1 MFDNV
6 KLFKNADWLF
16 VALIFST
23 LAINIIILSSASAN
37 IVDGDA
43 FYYVKRQLMWI
54 SLGTVVFF
62 LVALFN
68 YEKFKKIDALIFII
82 VIFLLVA
89 VLFAPEQKSAHRWF
103 DLGFMDLQPSEL
115 AKLALIVVFG
125 CFLAKKKGK
134 LNRPRNLI
142 ISAILVLLP
151 VFLILIEPDLGTSLV
166 FIAIALAMAVV
177 GGVPRKVIIAVVLII
192 AIIILMIFGIL
203 YFYTD
208 GYQSKLEEVPSFLP
222 LKTYQLTRLII
233 FINPY
238 MDPLDSGYHM
248 IQSEVA
254 IGSGG
259 LLGKGFGNGTQ
270 VQGNFLPEHH
280 TDFIFSVVGEEFG
293 FLGALGVLLLYLG
306 LLMRAIA
313 IARRAKDLLGTVMVA
328 GVVAMFAFQV
338 FVNVGMT
345 IGIMPVTGLPL
356 PLLSY
361 GGSGMLINMAAL
373 GLVLSVNMRS
383 NERLF

>member
-6 KLFKNADWLF
+6 KLFKNVDWLF

-23 LAINIIILSSASAN
+23 LAINLIILSSASAN
-37 IVDGDA
+37 IVDGNPL
-43 FYYVKRQLMWI
+43 FYVKKQLLWI
-54 SLGTVVFF
+54 GVGSVIFF

-68 YEKFKKIDALIFII
+68 YEKFKKIDALIYIF
-82 VIFLLVA
+82 VILLLVA
-89 VLFAPEQKSAHRWF
+89 VLFAPEQKNAHRWF

-142 ISAILVLLP
+142 VCSVLVLLP

-177 GGVPRKVIIAVVLII
+177 GGVPKKVIIAIVLII
-192 AIIILMIFGIL
+192 AILIIMIFGIL

-208 GYQSKLEEVPSFLP
+208 GYQSKLEEAPSFLP
-222 LKTYQLTRLII
+222 LKAYQLTRLII

-306 LLMRAIA
+306 LLMRAIG
-313 IARRAKDLLGTVMVA
+313 IAQRAKNLLGTVMVT

-361 GGSGMLINMAAL
+361 GGSGMIINMAAL
-373 GLVLSVNMRS
+373 GLILSVNMRS
-383 NERLF
+383 KEKLF